1 MAPDTLSAY
10 YEGLVEAT
18 FTVAEGMGMAGR
30 VLKVRKEGKREER
43 ASVGVAGRV

>member
-1 MAPDTLSAY
+1 MAPETLSAY

-30 VLKVRKEGKREER
+30 VLKVRRSASLVVR
-43 ASVGVAGRV
+43 ACAQCK